1 MKNFVILGFARTGSY
16 RLAELLDFQD
26 NLVCH
31 GEIFKKNAIEA
42 RINSGLYNKKHS
54 LSFRDEQ
61 PINFL
66 KDMYRLEGKSYAGF
80 KIFPNHNSRVYDY
93 VLKDSNIN
101 KIFLCRNPVQSY
113 ISQLSALQS
122 KQWVLKDESKRKN
135 TKNLD
140 FNISGFAKH
149 FSVRATTYLRVCI
162 EASKYPSNYF
172 FIDYNDTLDGKK
184 LEELGKFL
192 GLENWKEEKSTHK
205 KILGSNYSEIVSNW
219 DEVKIF
225 MNKYNVDEDM
235 SFYEFYSN
243 FNKAVVK

>member
-26 NLVCH
+26 NLICH

-42 RINSGLYNKKHS
+42 RINSELYNKKVS
-54 LSFRDEQ
+54 LSYRDEQ

-66 KDMYRLEGKSYAGF
+66 KDMYSMEGTNYSGF
-80 KIFPNHNSRVYDY
+80 KIFPNHNSKVYDH
-93 VLKDSNIN
+93 VLKDTTIS
-101 KIFLCRNPVQSY
+101 KVFLCRNPIQSY

-122 KQWVLKDESKRKN
+122 KQWVLKDESKRKE
-135 TKNLD
+135 TTDLS

-149 FSVRATTYLRVCI
+149 FSVRATTYIRICI
-162 EASKYPSNYF
+162 EADKYPSNYF
-172 FIDYNDTLDGKK
+172 FIDYKDTLDSKK
-184 LEELGKFL
+184 LVELGAFL
-192 GLENWKEEKSTHK
+192 GLESWQEKNSTHK

-219 DEVKIF
+219 NEVQEF
-225 MNKYNVDEDM
+225 MDKYNVDENM

-243 FNKAVVK
+243 FNKVIGK